1 MNRDYLLKEKPLK
14 AILILALPMIAGN
27 FFQQFYTMAD
37 SMIVGRLVGEEAL
50 AAIGASYALTTVF
63 ISIAIGGGVGSSV
76 ITSRAFGAGD
86 FQKVKNSATT
96 AIITFVLI
104 GCILM
109 EVGLLFAEEILL
121 LLNTPLLIL
130 DEATTYLGIYFM
142 GLPFLFLYN
151 VLASIFNALGRS
163 KVPLYLLIFSS
174 SLNIILDII
183 MVGPLGMGVAGAA
196 WATLISQGIS
206 ALISLFVMTR
216 LLSTYESADRGRFRS
231 DLIASMAA
239 IALPSI
245 LQQATISIGM
255 MLVQSVV
262 NSFGASMLAG
272 YSAGMRIE
280 SIAVVPF
287 SQLGNAMSSYAAQN
301 IGAKQEERVSLGYR
315 KAHLIV
321 FSSAVVC
328 CIILEL
334 FHDGLINLFLEN
346 GSAEALATG
355 SSYLKFIGFFFVF
368 IGLKMITDGL
378 LRAYG
383 KMKAFTS
390 ANILNLT
397 FRVAFSFVMA
407 PIYGISMVWV
417 ALPVGWI
424 INYVVSFTALMYYK
438 RKGTLLVK

>member
-109 EVGLLFAEEILL
+109 GVGLLFAEEILL

-216 LLSTYESADRGRFRS
+216 LLSTYESADRGGPGRT
-231 DLIASMAA
+231 DW
-239 IALPSI
+239 
-245 LQQATISIGM
+245 Q
-255 MLVQSVV
+255 
-262 NSFGASMLAG
+262 
-272 YSAGMRIE
+272 RI
-280 SIAVVPF
+280 
-287 SQLGNAMSSYAAQN
+287 
-301 IGAKQEERVSLGYR
+301 R
-315 KAHLIV
+315 
-321 FSSAVVC
+321 
-328 CIILEL
+328 
-334 FHDGLINLFLEN
+334 
-346 GSAEALATG
+346 
-355 SSYLKFIGFFFVF
+355 
-368 IGLKMITDGL
+368 
-378 LRAYG
+378 
-383 KMKAFTS
+383 
-390 ANILNLT
+390 
-397 FRVAFSFVMA
+397 
-407 PIYGISMVWV
+407 
-417 ALPVGWI
+417 
-424 INYVVSFTALMYYK
+424 
-438 RKGTLLVK
+438 